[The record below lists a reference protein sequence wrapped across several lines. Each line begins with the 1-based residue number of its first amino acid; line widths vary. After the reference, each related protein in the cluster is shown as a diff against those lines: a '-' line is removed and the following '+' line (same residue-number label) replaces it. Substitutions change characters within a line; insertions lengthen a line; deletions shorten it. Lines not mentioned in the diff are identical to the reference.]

1 MLFRIF
7 TSIGLLLLFN
17 SNFFSQTC
25 VFEKD
30 SVFFPE
36 TKKTIQ
42 AEVLNTI
49 IKNNYNVQFVNSGNK
64 QFLKI
69 IVHDDL
75 GFGLTG
81 SLLLKSGS
89 KQMFFKSVK
98 LYSIDKN
105 SGYFILDLYP
115 NYLVTLKEYGLS
127 SLYFNNKTEFSIP
140 KLYSDDIKSHAA
152 CFYTLIEKH

>member
-1 MLFRIF
+1 MLFRF
-7 TSIGLLLLFN
+7 FVLIGCVCVWHTP
-17 SNFFSQTC
+17 FFSQNCT
-25 VFEKD
+25 FEID

-36 TKKTIQ
+36 SKKNIQ
-42 AEVLNTI
+42 VEVLNTI
-49 IKNNYNVQFVNSGNK
+49 IKNNYNVQFISSGHK

-98 LYSIDKN
+98 LYPIDKN

-127 SLYFNNKTEFSIP
+127 SLYFNNKTEFGIP
-140 KLYSDDIKSHAA
+140 KQYSDNIKSNAA
-152 CFYTLIEKH
+152 CFFTLIEKQ